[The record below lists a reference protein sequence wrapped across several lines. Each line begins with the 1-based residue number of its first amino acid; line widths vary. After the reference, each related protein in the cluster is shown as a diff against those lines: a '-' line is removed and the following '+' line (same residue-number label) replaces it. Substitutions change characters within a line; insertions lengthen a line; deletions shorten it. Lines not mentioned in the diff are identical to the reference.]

1 MTDPLKNSSQ
11 SLFIPPLTVHIGRY
25 LPRLVIMG
33 LAVHLLLPQLTSL
46 EHSIH
51 VMKTMALW
59 AVTLAAVA
67 QLLSYAGSGYLLQSI
82 IAIVQQRLSIRWG
95 IMITLAAS
103 SIGLVAGGLF
113 GTTAATYR
121 WVRNRNISAEGA
133 GLAGTLPAFLNN
145 AILILIAVI
154 GLIHLLTI
162 HQLSSL
168 QSFGFALFLLLLGL
182 FIGGIIWGF
191 YHRPQLISLVT
202 WMTGIWDRIRH
213 QPYTAIPVEDS
224 MGRLFKALDALR
236 TGGWRRPALGS
247 LLNISFD
254 MLTLYFLFVA
264 AGFPVKAGV
273 LLTGYGLPLLLG
285 RMAFLVPG
293 GVGVVEGT
301 MAAMYIGL
309 GVPDPI
315 TVVVILT
322 YRLFSFWLPSLIGFP
337 LVAYLQHLGN
347 N

>member
-1 MTDPLKNSSQ
+1 MIDPVKNSSQ
-11 SLFIPPLTVHIGRY
+11 STFVPPLTVRIGRY

-46 EHSIH
+46 EHSIQ

-67 QLLSYAGSGYLLQSI
+67 QLLSYVGSGYLLQ
-82 IAIVQQRLSIRWG
+82 AIVSIVRQRLSIRCG

-121 WVRNRNISAEGA
+121 WVRNRNVSAEGA
-133 GLAGTLPAFLNN
+133 GLAGTLPPFLNN

-168 QSFGFALFLLLLGL
+168 QSFSFALFLLLLGL
-182 FIGGIIWGF
+182 FIGGIVWGI
-191 YHRPQLISLVT
+191 YHRPQLISLVI
-202 WMTGIWDRIRH
+202 WVTGIWSRIRH
-213 QPYTAIPVEDS
+213 QPYTATGVEDS

-236 TGGWRRPALGS
+236 TGGWRRPALGA

-254 MLTLYFLFVA
+254 MMTLYFLFVA
-264 AGFPVKAGV
+264 AGFPVRTGV

-285 RMAFLVPG
+285 RMTFLVPG

-301 MAAMYIGL
+301 MAAMYKGL

-322 YRLFSFWLPSLIGFP
+322 YRVFSFWLPSIIGFP